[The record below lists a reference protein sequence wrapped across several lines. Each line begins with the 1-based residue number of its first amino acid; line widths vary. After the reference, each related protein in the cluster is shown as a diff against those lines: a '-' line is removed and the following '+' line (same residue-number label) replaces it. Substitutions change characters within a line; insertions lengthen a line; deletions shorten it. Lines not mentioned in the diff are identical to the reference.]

1 MKDQAKI
8 ERIHEEL
15 KEAGMSSYGLLKI
28 PVRHLP
34 DLIQDDEN
42 IKGVVYGRM
51 DKNFG
56 SVMLIA
62 TTKRIIFLDY
72 KPLFTNSDELTYDV
86 VAGIQVSTVGMF
98 AGVVLHT
105 RVQDY
110 SLKFVNIKCAE
121 IFKNYIEKYLEKG
134 SEFRDIKT
142 FTKKTINSKTLN
154 KSEPKEIQDRK
165 VVLDTNTAI
174 LSTTDFIGNPHASV
188 VHYLVDK
195 EENYYFITKAESAKA
210 KNINKNNN
218 VAITIHHT
226 DSLKS
231 LLVKGPAVEVKETDV
246 FKMVYKEI
254 VRPRNY
260 FEGNKLPPVT
270 KLGLSSYAVF
280 KIIPDSS
287 KLQDF
292 SIYNW

>member
-8 ERIHEEL
+8 NRIHEEL
-15 KEAGMSSYGLLKI
+15 KDAGMTSYGLLKI
-28 PVRHLP
+28 PTRHLP
-34 DLIQDDEN
+34 ELIDDDEN
-42 IKGVVYGRM
+42 IKGVVYGRQ

-56 SVMLIA
+56 SIMLVA

-121 IFKNYIEKYLEKG
+121 IFKKYIERHLEKG
-134 SEFRDIKT
+134 SEFSENQAIKLKNEQSSSAPD
-142 FTKKTINSKTLN
+142 FKDEKTIEKN
-154 KSEPKEIQDRK
+154 II
-165 VVLDTNTAI
+165 LDSNTAI
-174 LSTTDFIGNPHASV
+174 LSTSDPSGNPHASV
-188 VHYLVDK
+188 IHYLVDK
-195 EENYYFITKAESAKA
+195 EENYFFITKAESAKA
-210 KNINKNNN
+210 KNILTNNN
-218 VAITIHHT
+218 IALTIHHT

-231 LLVKGPAVEVKETDV
+231 LLVKGRAIEVKDTEI

-254 VRPRNY
+254 IRPRNY
-260 FEGNKLPPVT
+260 LEGKKLPPVT
-270 KLGLSSYAVF
+270 KLGLSSYSVF
-280 KIIPDSS
+280 KLTPDSS